1 MIIVPSRKFILPA
14 DPLHFI
20 TRVAGWFR
28 LQLGRMQPDGTVAY
42 NREYTFPNLIL
53 NQGLDRMGTNDHFNS
68 YCQVGTGTTPPA
80 ATDTGLVSP
89 IGSSEPVQSTGGG
102 SAQGVVIGPPRYAYD
117 RRVYR
122 IPAGVGTG
130 NLAEVGISWASGT
143 GNTLYSRALI
153 LDGGGSPITIT
164 KLSDEVLD
172 VTYELRTYIPTGDLT
187 GEIVIAGST
196 HDFVS
201 RAAEADQ
208 VKPQFDAGW
217 GPHVYSGNLIT
228 RSGAMMANNQGNT
241 AFTGNL
247 ATIDGKPSTTYGG
260 PAASISSSA
269 YANGTYTRAGTHT
282 YGLGGNPIRTILAS
296 FGWCSYQVQFDP
308 VIPKSASNQLAI
320 TFQHSWAR
328 RSI

>member
-1 MIIVPSRKFILPA
+1 MIIVPPRQFIDPS
-14 DPLHFI
+14 DPLCF
-20 TRVAGWFR
+20 RSRLAGFFTLR
-28 LQLGRMQPDGTVAY
+28 LGRMQPDGTVAY

-53 NQGLDRMGTNDHFNS
+53 NQGLDRMGANDHFNS
-68 YCQVGTGTTPPA
+68 YCQVGTGTIPQA

-89 IGSSEPVQSTGGG
+89 IGSSAPVQSTGGG
-102 SAQGVVIGPPRYAYD
+102 NAQGVVIGPPRYAYD

-164 KLSDEVLD
+164 KLSDEILN
-172 VTYELRTYIPTGDLT
+172 VTYELRTYIPTSDT
-187 GEIVIAGST
+187 EGEIVIAGTT
-196 HDFVS
+196 HGFIS

-208 VKPQFDAGW
+208 VKPQYDAGW
-217 GPHVYSGNLIT
+217 GPQVFAGSIYS
-228 RSGAMMANNQGNT
+228 RSGAMLAGNQGN
-241 AFTGNL
+241 AAYTGNI
-247 ATIDGKPSTTYGG
+247 ATIDGKPSGGYGG
-260 PAASISSSA
+260 PAASTSSA
-269 YANGTYTRAGTHT
+269 SYVSGTYTRAGTHT

-308 VIPKSASNQLAI
+308 VIPKGAGNQLAI